1 MLENAAVGNALTKDY
16 NPIITYLPVY
26 PLKTLVAASVT
37 LSAVLG
43 AIAFLA
49 HDWMWLIIDILCIAL
64 LLLPSS
70 KSLGYNYNRELVK
83 MSMLAPILAVVFYLA
98 NFAFSLESEEF
109 WEVNLYT
116 YITAAIQAYQCFI
129 IGMMLAVVMD
139 KSFGLTMTIPWMVV
153 FALTFAMSL
162 SALDMFFT
170 FGVLYAEGY
179 PVFNSDFYDSDR
191 YTNSIQMATPLTATF
206 VTAVMAVVTIVRTR
220 GKDKGLFILEGSE

>member
-1 MLENAAVGNALTKDY
+1 
-16 NPIITYLPVY
+16 
-26 PLKTLVAASVT
+26 
-37 LSAVLG
+37 
-43 AIAFLA
+43 
-49 HDWMWLIIDILCIAL
+49 
-64 LLLPSS
+64 
-70 KSLGYNYNRELVK
+70 
-83 MSMLAPILAVVFYLA
+83 
-98 NFAFSLESEEF
+98 
-109 WEVNLYT
+109 
-116 YITAAIQAYQCFI
+116 
-129 IGMMLAVVMD
+129 MMLAVVMD